1 MSNQWEKID
10 DKIKL
15 QVVDWD
21 IATFNQ
27 TSFSQDIEKRIK
39 KETVSQYYY
48 KKVGPA
54 EPKCDY
60 WFLYILSLTNLEERK
75 EMNGNINQV
84 NRVYQTMSSTNQFND
99 SFMLT

>member
-1 MSNQWEKID
+1 MFLKTIHERNVIHMDLYPSNILWKKID

-27 TSFSQDIEKRIK
+27 TSFSQDIEKRLK
-39 KETVSQYYY
+39 KEIVSQYYY

-60 WFLYILSLTNLEERK
+60 WFLYILSLTNHTKTLQ
-75 EMNGNINQV
+75 MALFSNTI
-84 NRVYQTMSSTNQFND
+84 Y
-99 SFMLT
+99 